1 MNNASTIQ
9 SWVNIFS
16 ALSLDDFALICDAV
30 DIVKDIRNDGST
42 E

>member
-1 MNNASTIQ
+1 MNNASKIQ

-16 ALSLDDFALICDAV
+16 ALSLDDFASICDAV
-30 DIVKDIRNDGST
+30 DIVKDMRNGCT

>member
-16 ALSLDDFALICDAV
+16 ALSLDDFDIICDAV
-30 DIVKDIRNDGST
+30 DVVKDMRKDAN
-42 E
+42 